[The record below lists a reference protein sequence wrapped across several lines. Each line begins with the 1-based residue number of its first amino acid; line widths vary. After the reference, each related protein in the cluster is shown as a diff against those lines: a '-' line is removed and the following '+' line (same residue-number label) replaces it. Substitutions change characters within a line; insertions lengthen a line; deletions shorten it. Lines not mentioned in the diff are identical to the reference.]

1 MPRPLFST
9 ILRISGSLKCGNS
22 LSFSSKTFPYLIVI
36 DEGRMGKVMAMEER
50 KNTRGRS
57 HNVILEN
64 REKLSVSGV
73 EHVNSFNNELILVE
87 TVAGVLTIKGE
98 ELDVN
103 KLNLEDGNVII
114 EGIIQSMVYSE
125 RDSFGS
131 KGSSFLGKLFK

>member
-1 MPRPLFST
+1 
-9 ILRISGSLKCGNS
+9 
-22 LSFSSKTFPYLIVI
+22 
-36 DEGRMGKVMAMEER
+36 MGKVMTMEER
-50 KNTRGRS
+50 KNNRGRN
-57 HNVILEN
+57 HNIILEN

-114 EGIIQSMVYSE
+114 EGKIHSMTYSE